1 MKLIFLE
8 GLPSLPWLYLHSLFY
23 LMGESDTA
31 VSNNLVACLAKFAHI
46 TFIILFGVNLALS
59 YQRNKEKGIKMMSI
73 LVIK

>member
-8 GLPSLPWLYLHSLFY
+8 GLPSLLWLYSTTSTFFY

-46 TFIILFGVNLALS
+46 TFIILF
-59 YQRNKEKGIKMMSI
+59 
-73 LVIK
+73 LV